1 MITYLTVVIKA
12 MIDKEDKRPGT
23 THITKKYL
31 KEKDDDHGQ
40 SNWQLCFVPHKNM
53 SLNYLFFSPG
63 RSSSRGHQ
71 VNCISRFFF
80 KTFHSQLS
88 FYRSVITECKSTERQ
103 KTTSHGLLLH
113 YGNSF
118 TSAVN
123 DDLGHMPKIYLLF

>member
-1 MITYLTVVIKA
+1 

-31 KEKDDDHGQ
+31 KEKMMTMDKAIDSFALYHIRICP
-40 SNWQLCFVPHKNM
+40 LII
-53 SLNYLFFSPG
+53 FFSLLAG
-63 RSSSRGHQ
+63 VHRVAIRSIAFQG
-71 VNCISRFFF
+71 FFF